1 MAFADILVVVLSAQ
15 TDEPVLAAAELLSTP
30 DKVHV
35 SATLVS
41 VSPQSAYAF
50 ETVGAGAAVGMWIE
64 PPGRHQS
71 DDGDVELKR
80 RLERF
85 KRPVAIERVEY
96 LAGMGAEL
104 TGVQSRRASLTMML
118 RPAGAPNQSMRSAMF
133 ENILFESGRPVLV
146 VPPDWRHETLGETIL
161 VAWDGSRAA
170 TRALA
175 DAQPLL
181 ARAEN
186 VFVVTVDQKSTGG
199 VTGANIAAHLRRIGI
214 RSQQPDVPGS
224 EKPPEAAL
232 LEECAAVGADLIV
245 MGGYRHSRLQEKLFG
260 GVTQSLLA
268 GSPAPLLI
276 SR

>member
-1 MAFADILVVVLSAQ
+1 MPFADIMIIVLSADA
-15 TDEPVLAAAELLSTP
+15 DEPVLAAAEALSTP
-30 DKVHV
+30 HHNVHV

-41 VSPQSAYAF
+41 VSPQSAYGF
-50 ETVGAGAAVGMWIE
+50 DTVGAGASAGMWIE
-64 PPGRHQS
+64 RPDR
-71 DDGDVELKR
+71 DRRDGEVELKR

-85 KRPVAIERVEY
+85 PRPVPIERVEY

-104 TGVQSRRASLTMML
+104 AGVQSRRASLTMML
-118 RPAGAPNQSMRSAMF
+118 RPADAPNQPMRSAMF

-146 VPPDWRHETLGETIL
+146 VPPGWRKKALGGTIL

-181 ARAEN
+181 ARAGN
-186 VFVVTVDQKSTGG
+186 IFVVTVDQKSTGG
-199 VTGANIAAHLRRIGI
+199 VTGSDIAAHLRRLGI
-214 RSQQPDVPGS
+214 RCQQRDVPRTD
-224 EKPPEAAL
+224 KPPEDAL
-232 LEECAAVGADLIV
+232 LEECVAVGADLIV

-260 GVTQSLLA
+260 GVTQRLLLT
-268 GSPAPLLI
+268 SPVPLLI